1 MCPIKFNLK
10 FEPNLIKCKTPVCN
24 KSFVSNNVITNDY
37 SVFSGHVLLSFF
49 SIFFGDIL

>member
-1 MCPIKFNLK
+1 MCPIKINLK
-10 FEPNLIKCKTPVCN
+10 FEPNLINGKTPVCN